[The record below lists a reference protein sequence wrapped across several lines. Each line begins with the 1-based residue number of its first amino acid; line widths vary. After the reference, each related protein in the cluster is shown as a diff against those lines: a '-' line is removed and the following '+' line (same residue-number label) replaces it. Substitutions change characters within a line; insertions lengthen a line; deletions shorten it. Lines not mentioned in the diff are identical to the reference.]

1 MNIQTFSLIIA
12 LVAATSNLAA
22 CLIGANAFSTTL
34 PPVPRSSSIRASP
47 SYRFKCNTET
57 IKLRNTGNDN
67 EQERT
72 DGTVEQSD
80 GKETENS
87 LQQWPQPTQESSN
100 LVGGVTSTLKSTS
113 SAVRTKLSST
123 ATDTASNIK
132 SVVGS
137 AWSGASSSSEGAR
150 RRSKEVVQSVARTAQ
165 TGLTGIGSVAGSV
178 AGSAGSGLVSAL
190 KRGKS
195 DTVAVARTARSGITG
210 IATRVGSVAGSAGSS
225 LVGAIQQGR
234 TDTVAVVQWLDN
246 QAKDGVST
254 TNTKAKDIVL
264 KFTGKSDYVF
274 GDIAKEVIRR
284 ASSSDVSIQDILLL
298 LKILLTVGA
307 SFTPL
312 AKILPLT
319 VLLDMMN
326 VSIEARIGGKLLEV
340 LAESLDDRFKAAVT
354 AEELGDLAK
363 RSLVIGITSFT
374 GKERYEE
381 GDIEQ
386 AVQEQQAQQQ
396 QQQQQ
401 EQAGTVQNSPM
412 TSAST
417 LSVNSNVTP
426 QYQLQQPAPKTLD
439 LTLGPEIE
447 AWDAAFRDNHPGDW
461 ESAIET
467 SLNAEQI
474 SPKDLD
480 KEIVSELDEWDKQ
493 FEALYAIDNRNL
505 P

>member
-1 MNIQTFSLIIA
+1 MNIQTFACIIVVASAANSLA
-12 LVAATSNLAA
+12 FP
-22 CLIGANAFSTTL
+22 IGVDAFSIPL
-34 PPVPRSSSIRASP
+34 PSVPRSSFMRTTTTT
-47 SYRFKCNTET
+47 SYRFAFAAEIT
-57 IKLRNTGNDN
+57 KLRSTGNN
-67 EQERT
+67 NGEERT
-72 DGTVEQSD
+72 NGLVEQND
-80 GKETENS
+80 DTENDNS
-87 LQQWPQPTQESSN
+87 LQQQPQPTQEQSN
-100 LVGGVTSTLKSTS
+100 FVRGVTTKLKSAAST
-113 SAVRTKLSST
+113 VRTNLSST
-123 ATDTASNIK
+123 APDTASNFK
-132 SVVGS
+132 SAVGN
-137 AWSGASSSSEGAR
+137 AWSGASSSTKGAR
-150 RRSKEVVQSVARTAQ
+150 MRCQELVQSVGQTAQ
-165 TGLTGIGSVAGSV
+165 TGLTGMGSVVGSV
-178 AGSAGSGLVSAL
+178 AGSAGSGLVSVV
-190 KRGKS
+190 KKGRS
-195 DTVAVARTARSGITG
+195 DTVAVARTARSGIAV
-210 IATRVGSVAGSAGSS
+210 IATRAGSVAGSAGSS
-225 LVGAIQQGR
+225 LAGAIQQGR
-234 TDTVAVVQWLDN
+234 TDTVAVVRWLDS

-254 TNTKAKDIVL
+254 TNAKARDIVL
-264 KFTGKSDYVF
+264 KFTGKPDYVF
-274 GDIAKEVIRR
+274 GDIAKELIRR

-312 AKILPLT
+312 AKLLPLT

-363 RSLVIGITSFT
+363 RSLVVGITSFT

-386 AVQEQQAQQQ
+386 AVQELQEQQQ

-401 EQAGTVQNSPM
+401 EDAVQNSPM

-417 LSVNSNVTP
+417 TSANSNIPP
-426 QYQLQQPAPKTLD
+426 QYQQRQTTPKTLD
-439 LTLGPEIE
+439 LTLGPEFE
-447 AWDAAFRDNHPGDW
+447 AWDAAFRENHPGDW

-493 FEALYAIDNRNL
+493 FGELYATDN
-505 P
+505 